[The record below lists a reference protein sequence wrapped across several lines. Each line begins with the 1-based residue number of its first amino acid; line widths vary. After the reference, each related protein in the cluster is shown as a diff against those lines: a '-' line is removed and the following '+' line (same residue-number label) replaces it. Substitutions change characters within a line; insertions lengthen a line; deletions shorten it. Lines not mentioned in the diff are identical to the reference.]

1 MPNSLNRMV
10 KQHSGAGEAH
20 DFADSFS
27 HVFAVAVGWA
37 FFAGS
42 FLLAVFACCQPLVGV
57 LFKGFA
63 VVAELFVAFFFSAVQ
78 SDHQ

>member
-1 MPNSLNRMV
+1 MPNSLNRMI
-10 KQHSGAGEAH
+10 KHHPRTGEAH

-37 FFAGS
+37 LFAGGFVVS
-42 FLLAVFACCQPLVGV
+42 VFAGCQPLVGV
-57 LFKGFA
+57 FFEGFA
-63 VVAELFVAFFFSAVQ
+63 VVAELFVAFLFSAVQ

>member
-1 MPNSLNRMV
+1 MPNSLNRMI
-10 KQHSGAGEAH
+10 KHHPRTGEAH
-20 DFADSFS
+20 DFTDSFS

-37 FFAGS
+37 LFAGS

-57 LFKGFA
+57 LFEGFA
-63 VVAELFVAFFFSAVQ
+63 VVAEFFVAFLFSAVQ

>member
-1 MPNSLNRMV
+1 MPNSLKRMV

-20 DFADSFS
+20 DYADFFS

-37 FFAGS
+37 LLAGS

-57 LFKGFA
+57 LFEGFA
-63 VVAELFVAFFFSAVQ
+63 VVA
-78 SDHQ
+78 